1 MAEKAKKTCY
11 YELLGVDRKCE
22 TAEIKTSYRKL
33 ALKMHPDKAHLNNL
47 SVEEATQS
55 FQQVQ
60 EAYSVL
66 SDPQER
72 AWYDAHREQILRG
85 DDEPGEDPF
94 KTKINLYKYFS
105 TSCFQGFGNGPSG
118 FYAVYTELFEM
129 IDTEEAEWEDADE
142 DHTPMPPFGRADME
156 WADVSAFYRHWLDFC
171 SRKAFGHADRWNPK
185 DAQNRQVRRAMEQE
199 NKKARQ
205 AAKRDFNAEVRQLV
219 RFVQKRDPRVA
230 AHQKEQ
236 MKATAEKKQRDLA
249 NKEHRKAKEAQERQ
263 ERQDAA
269 RRADEER
276 WAEVQAEREAR
287 RQRGEIVSEDD
298 ESEADTEEVEYMCEP
313 CRKSFKS
320 EKAFDQHT
328 KSKKHLQIVAK
339 LRRELEVELELEA
352 EAEAKVEEEE
362 EELRAEEAVEEGAEE
377 AAEEA
382 VENAAAEGLQGNS
395 GGGGGGGKE
404 SEEESEDDD
413 EEDEDYFLARF
424 AAARKPA
431 KGDVGDGEAGGRQAR
446 AAVGGDAAGGGEA
459 GNSAEAG
466 GGEGG
471 EASSGD
477 AESDNAAAEGGGG
490 KKAQKRA
497 KQRAILLGKKEERE
511 SVQDL
516 VSGCRKAQRA
526 ARRGTPEAAGASA
539 EEAGEGQQV
548 GENEEQAAAEP
559 ATAPLAGGNAAPASA
574 PLGESSRCAVCGE
587 SFASRTKL
595 FNHIKASG
603 HAALKPVPTSE
614 GTGAKGRKKKR

>member
-362 EELRAEEAVEEGAEE
+362 ELRAEEAVEEGAEE